1 MDNQLPTPGNE
12 PPAWKALQSLT
23 NPYSDQ
29 ARAHIWDMAIIEAMR
44 TVLAA
49 NPQAAQAQPVATAKL
64 IVREPTPEMVAAAK
78 QWAAKGFDWP
88 AAMFRAM
95 WDAAPQDTAPVQA
108 EQSAKVKDHVIRQA
122 IDELVQIARY
132 FHAAQ
137 QLRDRIR
144 YVVLPLIEQVR
155 AEQAPDPRKVAEA
168 MRDAAAMIC
177 NNKRAARV
185 ASGHPRE
192 ASTARALTQEIRSL
206 DIDSVIQSVQK

>member
-49 NPQAAQAQPVATAKL
+49 NPQAAQAQPVAQQKL

-88 AAMFRAM
+88 AALFRAM
-95 WDAAPQDTAPVQA
+95 WDTAPQATAPVQT
-108 EQSAKVKDHVIRQA
+108 DI
-122 IDELVQIARY
+122 
-132 FHAAQ
+132 
-137 QLRDRIR
+137 
-144 YVVLPLIEQVR
+144 
-155 AEQAPDPRKVAEA
+155 RKVAEA
-168 MRDAAAMIC
+168 VLEAAEQECEQEGYRVMEIGPNMAM
-177 NNKRAARV
+177 
-185 ASGHPRE
+185 
-192 ASTARALTQEIRSL
+192 ARAGALTCAERIRNI